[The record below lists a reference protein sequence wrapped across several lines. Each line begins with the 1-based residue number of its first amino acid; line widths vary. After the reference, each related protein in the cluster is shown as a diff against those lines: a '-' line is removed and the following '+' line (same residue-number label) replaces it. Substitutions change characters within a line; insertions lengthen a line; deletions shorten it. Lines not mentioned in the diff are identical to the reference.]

1 MYRLTQKDEQG
12 NWCLKGQ
19 PWAQLHVGQTIT
31 PEAWEKLYGALW
43 KLMESED
50 TGLTPDEVEGMKR
63 FEGSNTEK
71 YLAEKARHRWLPV
84 EERIPEEREVVLAC
98 DNNGGITLA
107 WYQCGRWFRLTS
119 FTGDRNYIVDA
130 WMPLPKPYIPETLRE
145 AGAEAG
151 VVGLM
156 PAT

>member
-43 KLMESED
+43 KLMEYED

-107 WYQCGRWFRLTS
+107 LVTA
-119 FTGDRNYIVDA
+119 TI
-130 WMPLPKPYIPETLRE
+130 L
-145 AGAEAG
+145 
-151 VVGLM
+151 LM
-156 PAT
+156 PGCRCRSRTYRKLYGKLGQKLE